1 MNMSNKKIA
10 GALLFLAGSIIL
22 MGIIT
27 AEAFYPAGYTTANSE
42 ISDLGAT
49 IRPNSVT
56 YQPSATI
63 FNYTMILA
71 GLMIAV
77 AALLQHKG
85 FKKYLFTI
93 PLLLLGI
100 GMLGV
105 GLFPGNIDPY
115 HGIFALLTFN
125 MGGLMA
131 IASFKIV
138 SAPFKYIGIVFG
150 LITIITLWTASFFIP
165 VIGDG
170 GTERWVAYPVVLWLV
185 GIGGY
190 MLNETNSLIPGENKQ
205 K

>member
-63 FNYTMILA
+63 FNFTMMLA
-71 GLMIAV
+71 GLMIAI
-77 AALLQHKG
+77 AALLQHKWY
-85 FKKYLFTI
+85 KKYLFSV

-105 GLFPGNIDPY
+105 GLFPGNKDPY
-115 HGIFALLTFN
+115 HGMFALLTFN

-131 IASFKIV
+131 ITSFKIV

-165 VIGDG
+165 IIGDG
-170 GTERWVAYPVVLWLV
+170 GTERWVAYPVVLWLT

>member
-1 MNMSNKKIA
+1 MSNKKIA

-63 FNYTMILA
+63 FNFTMMLA
-71 GLMIAV
+71 GLMIAI
-77 AALLQHKG
+77 AALLQHKWY
-85 FKKYLFTI
+85 KKYLFSV

-105 GLFPGNIDPY
+105 GLFPGNKDPY
-115 HGIFALLTFN
+115 HGMFALLTFN

-131 IASFKIV
+131 ITSFKIV

-165 VIGDG
+165 IIGDG

>member
-1 MNMSNKKIA
+1 MINNIKTA
-10 GALLFLAGSIIL
+10 GLLLFLSGAMII

-27 AEAFYPAGYTTANSE
+27 AEAFYPTGYTTANSE

-49 IRPNSVT
+49 VRPNSVS
-56 YQPSATI
+56 YQPSASI
-63 FNYTMILA
+63 FNYTMMLA

-77 AALLQHKG
+77 AALLQHKWY
-85 FKKYLFTI
+85 KKYLFTI

-105 GLFPGNIDPY
+105 GFFPGNKDPW
-115 HGIFALLTFN
+115 HGMFALLTFN

-131 IASFKIV
+131 ITSFKIV

-165 VIGDG
+165 IIGDG
-170 GTERWVAYPVVLWLV
+170 GTERWVAYPVVFWLM
-185 GIGGY
+185 GLGGY
-190 MLNETNSLIPGENKQ
+190 FLNEKQ
-205 K
+205 